1 MRISRDKKGL
11 FDDLKQR
18 YQYLLDSAY
27 PDEIVSFEEETA
39 ICSGDFYMFFTL
51 VAGSLSLVIDHKRI
65 PKKQLNVLRQSFE
78 EQYPQIKS
86 YQHILESYPL
96 LHSYVQYHE
105 ETRKRIIA
113 LIQ

>member
-1 MRISRDKKGL
+1 MNISQDKQGL
-11 FDDLKQR
+11 INDLKKR
-18 YQYLLDSAY
+18 YQYVFHSAY
-27 PDEIVSFEEETA
+27 PDDIISFEEETG
-39 ICSGDFYMFFTL
+39 ISSDDFYLFFTL

-65 PKKQLNVLRQSFE
+65 PKKQLNVLRHSFE